1 MTLKA
6 VAPQQRKLWWRRRRR
21 QSQRSSSERVG
32 WGWGERVGMP
42 GATPAWCEWERARA
56 PGCVLL
62 ADIHGSCSGSVRE
75 CVCVCVLVVLYW
87 QRGGGKGG
95 GNKQE
100 REEGRARTGWRAREG
115 FAAVS
120 LPPQLD
126 PVVKAERE
134 AGWVRLA
141 AYGRRREWGRRGDE
155 ARRGGGRQQ
164 GPLAQCG
171 PFFSPCSVPAVR

>member
-1 MTLKA
+1 MYCTG
-6 VAPQQRKLWWRRRRR
+6 R
-21 QSQRSSSERVG
+21 
-32 WGWGERVGMP
+32 
-42 GATPAWCEWERARA
+42 
-56 PGCVLL
+56 
-62 ADIHGSCSGSVRE
+62 
-75 CVCVCVLVVLYW
+75 
-87 QRGGGKGG
+87 RGGGKGG

-141 AYGRRREWGRRGDE
+141 AYGRRRESGRRGAE
-155 ARRGGGRQQ
+155 ARRGEAGSKGREPSADLSSAPVVSQRCARLQ
-164 GPLAQCG
+164 REEDAQTSSD
-171 PFFSPCSVPAVR
+171 PSSE